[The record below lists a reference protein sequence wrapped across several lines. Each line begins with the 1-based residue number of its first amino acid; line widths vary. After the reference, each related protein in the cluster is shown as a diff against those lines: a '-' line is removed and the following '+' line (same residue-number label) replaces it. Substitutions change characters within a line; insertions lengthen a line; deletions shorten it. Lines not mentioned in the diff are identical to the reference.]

1 MLKRCLVSLHSAS
14 GLQVNFEYERLPT
27 SSHWHGIIYHGD
39 RLFCPSMKQRKLQ
52 YGLWLWVVRYAG
64 RHSPWWSIISSQ
76 SYVGNWPEIP
86 NLWETKKKKKKWENT
101 RQRKKSHAQD
111 NIYVVRKFAI
121 CLRPRSCKNFTI
133 IREKYKMLLQCFS
146 LSKNDNNDNNK
157 TLITKNIFYIL
168 RTGPS
173 LCSMD

>member
-1 MLKRCLVSLHSAS
+1 MDCGYEQQDTQVGTAHDEAKFHHKFVQGIDLK
-14 GLQVNFEYERLPT
+14 FPT
-27 SSHWHGIIYHGD
+27 
-39 RLFCPSMKQRKLQ
+39 CEKQKKKKQRK
-52 YGLWLWVVRYAG
+52 
-64 RHSPWWSIISSQ
+64 HTP
-76 SYVGNWPEIP
+76 
-86 NLWETKKKKKKWENT
+86 K
-101 RQRKKSHAQD
+101 KKSHAQD

-157 TLITKNIFYIL
+157 TLITKNVFYIL

-173 LCSMD
+173 LYSMD